1 MMVTGRTWAVPAFD
15 WADSNLTYGL
25 GLCAALLIGAAAIA
39 LVKRWRQKD
48 AAVTMSDSEQLAA
61 YRSLYDQG
69 VMSKEEF
76 DRVRTLLGN
85 KLRDTSTPARP
96 ARDPL
101 TGAIHC
107 PPPATQ
113 PLPQPPDHIVQSPP
127 GPKPTNCPTATR
139 PQSLR

>member
-1 MMVTGRTWAVPAFD
+1 MMVTGRTWSALAFD

-48 AAVTMSDSEQLAA
+48 AGVTMSDSEQLAA

-85 KLRDTSTPARP
+85 KLRDTSTPAP
-96 ARDPL
+96 PPRDPL
-101 TGAIHC
+101 TGAMHG

-113 PLPQPPDHIVQSPP
+113 PLPPPPQGNVQTSP
-127 GPKPTNCPTATR
+127 GPETGNGKT
-139 PQSLR
+139 